1 MKNSTTNT
9 LTEKILKKEARV
21 AIIGIG
27 YVGLPLALEIA
38 RSNYETVGIDP
49 DENKVQAVNEGKS
62 YITDVSSNE
71 ISEVVKTGKL
81 RATKSYE
88 TCRDSDIITICV
100 PTPFTASKDPDVSYI
115 IDAGKSIARYLKP
128 RQLIVL
134 RSTTYPESTEKV
146 LLPILEATGLKVGKD
161 FYLSFA
167 PERIDPGNTVWTT
180 RTTPVVVGG
189 VTPKCTEL
197 TALFFKQFVDKV
209 ITVSS
214 PRVAEMSKLLENIFR
229 SVNIALVNELA
240 RMCER
245 MGNIDIWEVID
256 AAASK
261 PFGFMPFY
269 PGPGIGGHC
278 ILIDP
283 YYLAWKAREFDF
295 HSNFIELAAE
305 TNEAM
310 PFYVVDRL
318 FEILGR
324 NGIPANK
331 ANLLIIGAA
340 FKRNV
345 ADTRHSPAI
354 KVMELL
360 QHEVRKINYVDPYV
374 PEIKINGKKY
384 RARSLTPAL
393 LRQADCV
400 LILTDHASLDYNMI
414 LKESKLILD
423 TRNVIKRRDLK
434 KLYTLGFRPLET
446 KNF

>member
-1 MKNSTTNT
+1 MERSRMKK
-9 LTEKILKKEARV
+9 LTEKIVNKQAKV

-38 RSNYETVGIDP
+38 RSNYDTIGIDI
-49 DENKVQAVNEGKS
+49 DENKVQAVNRGESFIG
-62 YITDVSSNE
+62 DVPSSE
-71 ISEVVKTGKL
+71 LAEVVKAGKL
-81 RATKSYE
+81 RATKNYQV
-88 TCRDSDIITICV
+88 CRDADIINICV

-115 IDAGKSIARYLKP
+115 IEAGKSIARYLKP
-128 RQLIVL
+128 GKLIVL
-134 RSTTYPESTEKV
+134 RSTTYPETTEKI

-167 PERIDPGNTVWTT
+167 PERIDPGNRVWTT
-180 RTTPVVVGG
+180 RTTPIVVGG
-189 VTPKCTEL
+189 VTRKCTEL
-197 TALFFKQFVDKV
+197 TALFYRQFVDKV
-209 ITVSS
+209 VPVSS

-240 RMCER
+240 RMCDR
-245 MGNIDIWEVID
+245 MGNIDIWEVIN
-256 AAASK
+256 AAATK

-310 PFYVVDRL
+310 PFFVVDRL
-318 FEILGR
+318 FEILGT
-324 NGIPANK
+324 NGVAAKK
-331 ANLLIIGAA
+331 AKLLILGAA

-345 ADTRHSPAI
+345 EDTRHSPAI

-360 QHEVRKINYVDPYV
+360 QDKVQKIDYIDPYV
-374 PEIKINGKKY
+374 LEIQINGKKF
-384 RARSLTPAL
+384 RAKPLTPAII
-393 LRQADCV
+393 RQADCV
-400 LILTDHASLDYNMI
+400 LILTDHSCFDYDLI

-423 TRNVIKRRDLK
+423 TRNAIHRRGVK
-434 KLYTLGFRPLET
+434 KLYTLGYRRQ
-446 KNF
+446 